1 MPSTRA
7 TVAALAVLAAA
18 APVAAQEHRSV
29 RPAHTYSIVALDR
42 STGEL
47 GVAVQSHWFSVGS
60 SVAWAEPGVGAVAT
74 QSFIDPSYGPVGLH
88 LLRSGRSATEA
99 LHGLLTADSHP
110 EVRQVGMV
118 DASGNAAVHTG
129 SLAIAEACQHEGDAF
144 TVQANLMLR
153 PTVCDA
159 MIAAY
164 TSTEGDLAE
173 RLMSALE
180 AAEAEGGDIRGRQSA
195 ALLVVHAEPTGR
207 PWADRKFDLRVE
219 DHAEPIVEMRRLLGV
234 ARAYHHMNQGD
245 EYVTQGDID
254 RALEEYTRAE
264 ALLPAESEPVF
275 WHAVTL
281 ASVGRLEESL
291 PLFAKSYGMRAEWRT
306 LVRRLVDAELLPDDP
321 EMIAR
326 IEGAGSGR

>member
-1 MPSTRA
+1 MPSIRA
-7 TVAALAVLAAA
+7 TLAAVAILGA
-18 APVAAQEHRSV
+18 ASPTVAQEHRPA

-88 LLRSGRSATEA
+88 LMRTGRTASEA
-99 LHGLLTADSHP
+99 LHGLLQADPHP

-118 DASGNAAVHTG
+118 DASGNTAAHTG
-129 SLAIAEACQHEGDAF
+129 SLAIAEACHHTGDAF
-144 TVQANLMLR
+144 TVQANLMLM

-159 MIAAY
+159 MIQAY
-164 TSTEGDLAE
+164 ASTEGDLAE
-173 RLMSALE
+173 KLMAALE
-180 AAEAEGGDIRGRQSA
+180 AAQAEGGDLRGKQSA
-195 ALLVVHAEPTGR
+195 ALIVVAAQPTGR
-207 PWADRKFDLRVE
+207 PWSDRRFDLRIE
-219 DHAEPIVEMRRLLGV
+219 DHPEPIVEMRRLLGV
-234 ARAYHHMNQGD
+234 ARAYQHMNEGD

-254 RALEEYTRAE
+254 RAVQEYSAAE

-281 ASVGRLEESL
+281 ASVGRVEESL
-291 PLFAKSYGMRAEWRT
+291 PLFAKAYGMRAEWRT
-306 LVRRLVDAELLPDDP
+306 LIPRLVDAELLPDDP
-321 EMIAR
+321 ETISR
-326 IEGAGSGR
+326 IENAGSVR